1 MKEQEENARELT
13 GCPLCGQVQTRARSR
28 CQSCGQRLHPQRTP
42 NLQYCWSLLLT
53 GLIFYVPANLLPIMR
68 TTQLG
73 GTDYNTIASGVVV
86 LWEHGSYLIA
96 GIIFV
101 ASLLIPLAKFVVVSA
116 LALSQ
121 QREGLL
127 SPRNATRLYR
137 LTEFVGRWSMVDVFV
152 VGFLA
157 ALIQMGNL
165 MSIHPGPA
173 ALAFAAMVVA
183 TMLAANSLDP
193 RVFWERGGAL
203 NAERA

>member
-1 MKEQEENARELT
+1 MKERKLT
-13 GCPLCGQVQTRARSR
+13 GCSLCGQVQAREPPY
-28 CQSCGQRLHPQRTP
+28 CQSCGQTLHPQRTP

-53 GLIFYVPANLLPIMR
+53 GLIFYLPANLLPIMR

-73 GTDYNTIASGVVV
+73 GTDTTTIAGGVVL

-96 GIIFV
+96 SIIFV
-101 ASLLIPLAKFVVVSA
+101 ASLLIPLAKFVVLSA

-121 QREGLL
+121 QYPGLL
-127 SPRNATRLYR
+127 SPRGATRLYR

-193 RVFWERGGAL
+193 RVFWEQGGTGHAG
-203 NAERA
+203 RT